1 MQPSEPMQAAFLP
14 WPQTYAMYLRYSAI
28 QLNRYWSSTTLPIGS
43 FCCAASPRSLLSE
56 QVVELRP
63 HRQRAQFPRT
73 SSGSLRKHLE
83 APLDAIPWITL
94 HARIFYSCTSKTNG
108 TRKTID
114 NGDDDLPPQWWCQFA
129 FISFLDPLT
138 VKGYPDLDT
147 FCPRQRSYREISGL
161 MEFLSIRS
169 RFYVLYSHNT
179 SG

>member
-1 MQPSEPMQAAFLP
+1 MQPSEPMHAAFLP

-83 APLDAIPWITL
+83 GPPRPYPLDNV
-94 HARIFYSCTSKTNG
+94 ARPDFLLVHIQDQWDPENY
-108 TRKTID
+108 R
-114 NGDDDLPPQWWCQFA
+114 QWWRRSPSA
-129 FISFLDPLT
+129 MMMSIRVYFLF
-138 VKGYPDLDT
+138 GSPD
-147 FCPRQRSYREISGL
+147 RQRLSG
-161 MEFLSIRS
+161 S
-169 RFYVLYSHNT
+169 RHVLPQT
-179 SG
+179 KEL